1 MAMGTIPRQVLTD
14 IANAIRMQGGGAN
27 AMPPADMTPRILALD
42 GTKESVT
49 LQMPESEGVGV
60 ISDSYFHDIADAI
73 RAQNGLTETYRPGEM
88 AAAILALTWD
98 VGVKMRAL
106 LLDDGTLEF
115 NYRDGRSSD
124 VPGAVI
130 LDAWE
135 VDAAGYASASAR
147 PWHGVRLDV
156 TRAVFD
162 ADFSQGG
169 LANASY
175 FFNGFLNLVEVS
187 GLEELSGIASFDQ
200 AFSGCDALETIYAD
214 GFVAAEGMSGSLA
227 FYGCDRLVGGQGYVP
242 GYSSG
247 AERLCYGE
255 QGVLTDPA
263 ADEREWVWC
272 HLYADGE
279 LVATLDPEPEAGR
292 ALSMTGRMCA
302 TARYRAIDA
311 RAWDD
316 ADVDVLKA
324 TFAADLSSLDFVN
337 LSFWFY
343 GDGQLA
349 EVAGLSNLPA
359 VREMRYAFCSCDG
372 LTELDLSGFPTE
384 ELEDVFYCFSGCS
397 NLATI
402 WADADWE
409 LPEGCTGSGAFYSC
423 ESLVGGAGTVY
434 ASSRTSATYMR
445 IDGGAAAPGYLTAKA
460 GS

>member
-1 MAMGTIPRQVLTD
+1 MAVGTIPRQVLTD

-27 AMPPADMTPRILALD
+27 AMPPADMAARILALD

-73 RAQNGLTETYRPGEM
+73 RAQNGSDETYRPGEM

-135 VDAAGYASASAR
+135 VDAAGYAAASDR
-147 PWHGVRLDV
+147 PWHDARLDV

-162 ADFSQGG
+162 GDFSQGG
-169 LANASY
+169 LASADHL
-175 FFNGFLNLVEVS
+175 FNGFLHLEEVS
-187 GLEELSGIASFDQ
+187 GLEELSGIASFER
-200 AFSGCDALETIYAD
+200 AFSGCGALESIYAD
-214 GFVAAEGMSGSLA
+214 GFVAAEGVEGSYC
-227 FYGCDRLVGGQGYVP
+227 FYGCDRLVGGRGYVP

-255 QGVLTDPA
+255 EGVLTDPA
-263 ADEREWVWC
+263 ADAREWVSC

-279 LVATLDPEPEAGR
+279 LVVTLDPEPEAGR
-292 ALSMTGRMCA
+292 ALCMTGRMCA

-311 RAWDD
+311 RAWD
-316 ADVDVLKA
+316 AAEVDVLKA
-324 TFAADLSSLDFVN
+324 TFAADLSALDHVN

-343 GDGQLA
+343 GDHGLA
-349 EVAGLSNLPA
+349 EVEGLSNLPA
-359 VREMRYAFCSCDG
+359 VREMRYALCSCDG
-372 LTELDLSGFPTE
+372 LTELDLSGFPTA
-384 ELEDVFYCFSGCS
+384 ELEDLFYCFASCS
-397 NLATI
+397 NLTTI

-409 LPEGCTGSGAFYSC
+409 LPAGCEGLGAFYSC
-423 ESLVGGAGTVY
+423 ESLVGGAGTTY
-434 ASSRTSATYMR
+434 AFGRRDVEYMR
-445 IDGGAAAPGYLTAKA
+445 IDGGEAAPGYLTAKA
-460 GS
+460 GP